1 MKMNKIENIKHRL
14 SKQNEYF
21 MLEPG
26 EEHNI
31 TGDYEL
37 HHLNSEF
44 ILARG
49 IDEINNF
56 LGIKGENE
64 VSVKEST
71 NPDYPG
77 VFVSIGEKELVLV
90 EYDVEEDKHNILV
103 WDDNNPDGDPVY
115 KQVVVKKEEEK
126 KSATE
131 ILLERFPEHVIETLR
146 QRNSLDPSD
155 TSMDEDF
162 LSYDKEY
169 VFDEVLEWEG
179 VIGYGDH
186 IRQLVNDIYNVDL
199 EDQDVE

>member
-1 MKMNKIENIKHRL
+1 MEMNKLENIKHRL

-21 MLEPG
+21 MLEP
-26 EEHNI
+26 EEEYNI

-49 IDEINNF
+49 IAEINNY

-71 NPDYPG
+71 DTNYPG
-77 VFVSIGEKELVLV
+77 VFVSIGEKDLVLV
-90 EYDVEEDKHNILV
+90 EYDVEEDKHNIHV
-103 WDDNNPDGDPVY
+103 WDENDPDGDPVY
-115 KQVVVKKEEEK
+115 KQVIVKKEEPK

-131 ILLERFPEHVIETLR
+131 ILLERYPENVVESLR

-162 LSYDKEY
+162 LDYDKEY
-169 VFDEVLEWEG
+169 VFEECLTWDG
-179 VIGYGDH
+179 IIGYGDQ
-186 IRQLVNDIYNVDL
+186 IRQLVNDIYNIDL
-199 EDQDVE
+199 EELDSE